1 MNETPSDLKFL
12 DSHEWVK
19 VDDNTVIVGISD
31 HAQNEL
37 GEVVFVELPAIGDE
51 FVSGDEAAVVESVK
65 AASEVYTP
73 LSGEVIEVNEAL
85 EENPELVNTSPYE
98 DGWFFKL
105 RVSDENL
112 GSTDMTIKNNPFESN
127 LGWVVDFSD
136 VERDFIAKE
145 NLIEIQKINKLK
157 LVGVLLNEKGILRS
171 GQKIIKDDFE
181 GEVTSGTFSP
191 YIKKSIGL
199 ARVPMAINGDANV
212 QIRNKLLNVKLLS
225 LPFIRKGKIMI

>member
-98 DGWFFKL
+98 EGWFFKL
-105 RVSDENL
+105 KVSDENL
-112 GSTDMTIKNNPFESN
+112 GSTDSLMTAEEYSSMLDGNS
-127 LGWVVDFSD
+127 
-136 VERDFIAKE
+136 
-145 NLIEIQKINKLK
+145 
-157 LVGVLLNEKGILRS
+157 
-171 GQKIIKDDFE
+171 
-181 GEVTSGTFSP
+181 
-191 YIKKSIGL
+191 
-199 ARVPMAINGDANV
+199 
-212 QIRNKLLNVKLLS
+212 
-225 LPFIRKGKIMI
+225 

>member
-105 RVSDENL
+105 KVSDENL
-112 GSTDMTIKNNPFESN
+112 GSIESLMTAEEYSSMLDGNS
-127 LGWVVDFSD
+127 
-136 VERDFIAKE
+136 
-145 NLIEIQKINKLK
+145 
-157 LVGVLLNEKGILRS
+157 
-171 GQKIIKDDFE
+171 
-181 GEVTSGTFSP
+181 
-191 YIKKSIGL
+191 
-199 ARVPMAINGDANV
+199 
-212 QIRNKLLNVKLLS
+212 
-225 LPFIRKGKIMI
+225 

>member
-98 DGWFFKL
+98 SGWFFKL

-112 GSTDMTIKNNPFESN
+112 GSIDSLMTAEEYSSMLDGNS
-127 LGWVVDFSD
+127 
-136 VERDFIAKE
+136 
-145 NLIEIQKINKLK
+145 
-157 LVGVLLNEKGILRS
+157 
-171 GQKIIKDDFE
+171 
-181 GEVTSGTFSP
+181 
-191 YIKKSIGL
+191 
-199 ARVPMAINGDANV
+199 
-212 QIRNKLLNVKLLS
+212 
-225 LPFIRKGKIMI
+225 

>member
-12 DSHEWVK
+12 DSHEWIK

-51 FVSGDEAAVVESVK
+51 FTSGDEAAVVESVK

-73 LSGEVIEVNEAL
+73 ISGEVIEVNEAL

-105 RVSDENL
+105 KVSDENL
-112 GSTDMTIKNNPFESN
+112 ASIDSLMTAEEYSSMLDGNS
-127 LGWVVDFSD
+127 
-136 VERDFIAKE
+136 
-145 NLIEIQKINKLK
+145 
-157 LVGVLLNEKGILRS
+157 
-171 GQKIIKDDFE
+171 
-181 GEVTSGTFSP
+181 
-191 YIKKSIGL
+191 
-199 ARVPMAINGDANV
+199 
-212 QIRNKLLNVKLLS
+212 
-225 LPFIRKGKIMI
+225 

>member
-73 LSGEVIEVNEAL
+73 MSGEVIEVNEAL

-98 DGWFFKL
+98 NGWFFKL
-105 RVSDENL
+105 KVSDENL
-112 GSTDMTIKNNPFESN
+112 VSIDSLMTAEEYSSM
-127 LGWVVDFSD
+127 L
-136 VERDFIAKE
+136 
-145 NLIEIQKINKLK
+145 
-157 LVGVLLNEKGILRS
+157 
-171 GQKIIKDDFE
+171 DDN
-181 GEVTSGTFSP
+181 S
-191 YIKKSIGL
+191 
-199 ARVPMAINGDANV
+199 
-212 QIRNKLLNVKLLS
+212 
-225 LPFIRKGKIMI
+225 

>member
-1 MNETPSDLKFL
+1 MNETPSDLNFL

-112 GSTDMTIKNNPFESN
+112 GSIDSLMTAEEYSSMLDGNS
-127 LGWVVDFSD
+127 
-136 VERDFIAKE
+136 
-145 NLIEIQKINKLK
+145 
-157 LVGVLLNEKGILRS
+157 
-171 GQKIIKDDFE
+171 
-181 GEVTSGTFSP
+181 
-191 YIKKSIGL
+191 
-199 ARVPMAINGDANV
+199 
-212 QIRNKLLNVKLLS
+212 
-225 LPFIRKGKIMI
+225 

>member
-19 VDDNTVIVGISD
+19 VDDTTVIVGISD

-85 EENPELVNTSPYE
+85 EENPEFVNTSPYE

-112 GSTDMTIKNNPFESN
+112 GSIESLMTAEEYSSMLDGNS
-127 LGWVVDFSD
+127 
-136 VERDFIAKE
+136 
-145 NLIEIQKINKLK
+145 
-157 LVGVLLNEKGILRS
+157 
-171 GQKIIKDDFE
+171 
-181 GEVTSGTFSP
+181 
-191 YIKKSIGL
+191 
-199 ARVPMAINGDANV
+199 
-212 QIRNKLLNVKLLS
+212 
-225 LPFIRKGKIMI
+225 

>member
-1 MNETPSDLKFL
+1 MNETPSDLRFL

-73 LSGEVIEVNEAL
+73 LSGEVIEVNDAL

-105 RVSDENL
+105 KVSDENL
-112 GSTDMTIKNNPFESN
+112 GSIDSLMT
-127 LGWVVDFSD
+127 
-136 VERDFIAKE
+136 AKE
-145 NLIEIQKINKLK
+145 YSSML
-157 LVGVLLNEKGILRS
+157 
-171 GQKIIKDDFE
+171 DDN
-181 GEVTSGTFSP
+181 S
-191 YIKKSIGL
+191 
-199 ARVPMAINGDANV
+199 
-212 QIRNKLLNVKLLS
+212 
-225 LPFIRKGKIMI
+225 

>member
-73 LSGEVIEVNEAL
+73 LSGEVIEVNDAL

-105 RVSDENL
+105 KVSYENL
-112 GSTDMTIKNNPFESN
+112 GSIDSLMTAEEYSSMLDGNS
-127 LGWVVDFSD
+127 
-136 VERDFIAKE
+136 
-145 NLIEIQKINKLK
+145 
-157 LVGVLLNEKGILRS
+157 
-171 GQKIIKDDFE
+171 
-181 GEVTSGTFSP
+181 
-191 YIKKSIGL
+191 
-199 ARVPMAINGDANV
+199 
-212 QIRNKLLNVKLLS
+212 
-225 LPFIRKGKIMI
+225 

>member
-51 FVSGDEAAVVESVK
+51 FISGDEAAVVESVK

-73 LSGEVIEVNEAL
+73 MSGEVIEVNEAL

-105 RVSDENL
+105 KVSDENL
-112 GSTDMTIKNNPFESN
+112 GSIDSLMTTEEYSSMLDGNS
-127 LGWVVDFSD
+127 
-136 VERDFIAKE
+136 
-145 NLIEIQKINKLK
+145 
-157 LVGVLLNEKGILRS
+157 
-171 GQKIIKDDFE
+171 
-181 GEVTSGTFSP
+181 
-191 YIKKSIGL
+191 
-199 ARVPMAINGDANV
+199 
-212 QIRNKLLNVKLLS
+212 
-225 LPFIRKGKIMI
+225 

>member
-12 DSHEWVK
+12 DSHEWIK

-51 FVSGDEAAVVESVK
+51 FISGDEAAVVESVK

-73 LSGEVIEVNEAL
+73 ISGEVIEVNDAL

-105 RVSDENL
+105 KVSDENL
-112 GSTDMTIKNNPFESN
+112 ASIDSLMTAEEYSSMLDGNS
-127 LGWVVDFSD
+127 
-136 VERDFIAKE
+136 
-145 NLIEIQKINKLK
+145 
-157 LVGVLLNEKGILRS
+157 
-171 GQKIIKDDFE
+171 
-181 GEVTSGTFSP
+181 
-191 YIKKSIGL
+191 
-199 ARVPMAINGDANV
+199 
-212 QIRNKLLNVKLLS
+212 
-225 LPFIRKGKIMI
+225 

>member
-37 GEVVFVELPAIGDE
+37 GDVVFVELPAIGDE
-51 FVSGDEAAVVESVK
+51 FVSGDEAAIVESVK

-85 EENPELVNTSPYE
+85 EENPEFVNTSPYE

-112 GSTDMTIKNNPFESN
+112 GSIDSLMTAEEYSSM
-127 LGWVVDFSD
+127 L
-136 VERDFIAKE
+136 
-145 NLIEIQKINKLK
+145 
-157 LVGVLLNEKGILRS
+157 
-171 GQKIIKDDFE
+171 DDN
-181 GEVTSGTFSP
+181 S
-191 YIKKSIGL
+191 
-199 ARVPMAINGDANV
+199 
-212 QIRNKLLNVKLLS
+212 
-225 LPFIRKGKIMI
+225 

>member
-37 GEVVFVELPAIGDE
+37 GEVVFVELPTIGDE

-73 LSGEVIEVNEAL
+73 LSGEVVEVNEAL

-112 GSTDMTIKNNPFESN
+112 GSIDSLMTAEEYSSMLDGNS
-127 LGWVVDFSD
+127 
-136 VERDFIAKE
+136 
-145 NLIEIQKINKLK
+145 
-157 LVGVLLNEKGILRS
+157 
-171 GQKIIKDDFE
+171 
-181 GEVTSGTFSP
+181 
-191 YIKKSIGL
+191 
-199 ARVPMAINGDANV
+199 
-212 QIRNKLLNVKLLS
+212 
-225 LPFIRKGKIMI
+225 

>member
-51 FVSGDEAAVVESVK
+51 FISGDEAAVVESVK

-73 LSGEVIEVNEAL
+73 MSGEVIEVNEAL

-105 RVSDENL
+105 KVSDENL
-112 GSTDMTIKNNPFESN
+112 GSTDSLMTAEEYSSMLDSN
-127 LGWVVDFSD
+127 S
-136 VERDFIAKE
+136 
-145 NLIEIQKINKLK
+145 
-157 LVGVLLNEKGILRS
+157 
-171 GQKIIKDDFE
+171 
-181 GEVTSGTFSP
+181 
-191 YIKKSIGL
+191 
-199 ARVPMAINGDANV
+199 
-212 QIRNKLLNVKLLS
+212 
-225 LPFIRKGKIMI
+225 

>member
-85 EENPELVNTSPYE
+85 EENPELVNTSAYE
-98 DGWFFKL
+98 EGWFFKL
-105 RVSDENL
+105 EVSDENL
-112 GSTDMTIKNNPFESN
+112 GSIDSLMTAEEYSSMLDGNS
-127 LGWVVDFSD
+127 
-136 VERDFIAKE
+136 
-145 NLIEIQKINKLK
+145 
-157 LVGVLLNEKGILRS
+157 
-171 GQKIIKDDFE
+171 
-181 GEVTSGTFSP
+181 
-191 YIKKSIGL
+191 
-199 ARVPMAINGDANV
+199 
-212 QIRNKLLNVKLLS
+212 
-225 LPFIRKGKIMI
+225 

>member
-12 DSHEWVK
+12 DSHEWIK

-73 LSGEVIEVNEAL
+73 ISGEVIEVNEAL
-85 EENPELVNTSPYE
+85 EESPELVNTSPYE

-105 RVSDENL
+105 KVSDENL
-112 GSTDMTIKNNPFESN
+112 VSIDSLMTAEEYSSMLDGNS
-127 LGWVVDFSD
+127 
-136 VERDFIAKE
+136 
-145 NLIEIQKINKLK
+145 
-157 LVGVLLNEKGILRS
+157 
-171 GQKIIKDDFE
+171 
-181 GEVTSGTFSP
+181 
-191 YIKKSIGL
+191 
-199 ARVPMAINGDANV
+199 
-212 QIRNKLLNVKLLS
+212 
-225 LPFIRKGKIMI
+225 

>member
-1 MNETPSDLKFL
+1 MNEAPSDLKFL

-85 EENPELVNTSPYE
+85 DDNPELVNTSPYE

-105 RVSDENL
+105 KVSDENL
-112 GSTDMTIKNNPFESN
+112 GSIDSLMTAEEYSSMLDGNS
-127 LGWVVDFSD
+127 
-136 VERDFIAKE
+136 
-145 NLIEIQKINKLK
+145 
-157 LVGVLLNEKGILRS
+157 
-171 GQKIIKDDFE
+171 
-181 GEVTSGTFSP
+181 
-191 YIKKSIGL
+191 
-199 ARVPMAINGDANV
+199 
-212 QIRNKLLNVKLLS
+212 
-225 LPFIRKGKIMI
+225 

>member
-12 DSHEWVK
+12 DSHEWIK
-19 VDDNTVIVGISD
+19 EDENTVIVGISD
-31 HAQNEL
+31 HAQSEL

-105 RVSDENL
+105 KVSDENL
-112 GSTDMTIKNNPFESN
+112 ISIDSLMTAEEYSSMLDGNS
-127 LGWVVDFSD
+127 
-136 VERDFIAKE
+136 
-145 NLIEIQKINKLK
+145 
-157 LVGVLLNEKGILRS
+157 
-171 GQKIIKDDFE
+171 
-181 GEVTSGTFSP
+181 
-191 YIKKSIGL
+191 
-199 ARVPMAINGDANV
+199 
-212 QIRNKLLNVKLLS
+212 
-225 LPFIRKGKIMI
+225 

>member
-12 DSHEWVK
+12 DSHEWVE

-73 LSGEVIEVNEAL
+73 ISGEVIEVNDAL

-98 DGWFFKL
+98 EGWFFKL
-105 RVSDENL
+105 KVSDENL
-112 GSTDMTIKNNPFESN
+112 GSTDSLMTAEEYSSMLDGNS
-127 LGWVVDFSD
+127 
-136 VERDFIAKE
+136 
-145 NLIEIQKINKLK
+145 
-157 LVGVLLNEKGILRS
+157 
-171 GQKIIKDDFE
+171 
-181 GEVTSGTFSP
+181 
-191 YIKKSIGL
+191 
-199 ARVPMAINGDANV
+199 
-212 QIRNKLLNVKLLS
+212 
-225 LPFIRKGKIMI
+225 